1 MRNSRAL
8 AAFSVLL
15 SALTLN
21 ACFGRKSSDGASG
34 PLPFKTPITPLV
46 SSFAFNGAEVRE
58 ANDPLGFMTSE
69 HFDALRASSAW
80 FKQTDC
86 RAIRIGIVDSGVDT
100 AHPDLD
106 GNLEGLGRNF
116 VDGSLDVIDN
126 NSHGTHVA
134 GLIAAEGNN
143 GTGTTGVCW
152 QAKLIV
158 AKVTD
163 DAGSAF
169 LSDVI
174 DGLEW
179 VLDNDARV
187 VNISMGTY
195 VPGTT
200 LSEHN
205 QFEDT
210 FAGVTAK
217 ADQKDALIVAAAG
230 NAGANSDQHRTY
242 PANLVSARV
251 ISVANNLEG
260 QFEQIQG
267 QTQPGDPLEALY
279 IRSNYGGLSVH
290 LSAPGY
296 NLVSTV
302 RNCVGLRDENTKRC
316 LSGSFSS
323 TYGAKDGTSMSAPL
337 VTGTLALMW
346 NHIGVGAISGSALGQ
361 LFLNYLEPHTTGS
374 LGVPGK
380 FLLTG
385 AKLDMGNALEAA
397 SQYR

>member
-1 MRNSRAL
+1 MAVV
-8 AAFSVLL
+8 SVLL
-15 SALTLN
+15 SGLALS
-21 ACFGRKSSDGASG
+21 ACLGKKESAASSG
-34 PLPFKTPITPLV
+34 PLPLKTPSTPLLSTFLFDEDDV
-46 SSFAFNGAEVRE
+46 LE
-58 ANDPLGFMTSE
+58 ANDPLGYMSSQYEVFE
-69 HFDALRASSAW
+69 ALRASSAW

-106 GNLEGLGRNF
+106 GNLEGVGRNF
-116 VDGSLDVIDN
+116 ITGTSDVSDGQG
-126 NSHGTHVA
+126 HGTHVA

-143 GTGTTGVCW
+143 GVGTTGVCW

-169 LSDVI
+169 LSDVV

-205 QFEDT
+205 QFEDA

-217 ADQKDALIVAAAG
+217 AEQKDALIVAAAG
-230 NAGANSDQHRTY
+230 NAGANSDKHRTY
-242 PANLVSARV
+242 PANLVSSRV
-251 ISVANNLEG
+251 IAVANNLEG
-260 QFEQIQG
+260 QF
-267 QTQPGDPLEALY
+267 TQPAGDPLEALY
-279 IRSNYGGLSVH
+279 LGSNYGGYTVH
-290 LSAPGY
+290 VSAPGFA
-296 NLVSTV
+296 LLSTV
-302 RNCVGLRDENTKRC
+302 RNCVGSRDPKTKTC
-316 LSGSFSS
+316 LSGSFTS
-323 TYGAKDGTSMSAPL
+323 TYDSKSGTSMAAPL
-337 VTGTLALMW
+337 VAGTLALMW
-346 NHIGVGAISGSALGQ
+346 NHIGVGGISGSALGQ

-374 LGVPGK
+374 LGEPGK

-397 SQYR
+397 AQYP